1 MRGGDSWKP
10 TGTPAVGPDYAGSH
24 QSSGYLCT
32 LELQVNKEYFFSI
45 SVYLLLLL
53 LLFDR

>member
-1 MRGGDSWKP
+1 MRGGDSSKP

-53 LLFDR
+53 LLIDR